1 MRTLLTVAPLLV
13 LLASGRPLAQAPA
26 PARDLVVDAAMRNE
40 VIDGAL
46 RHLNDGYVFP
56 EMAGAMSAAIRARQ
70 QRHEYDGVTSGRRLA
85 ELLTEHLRE
94 VSKDKHLNVFFNA
107 DPVPPPP
114 PPPPGGG
121 GRERM
126 RAFFA
131 LRNFDF
137 FKLERLA
144 GNIGYLDL
152 RGFMPPDLS
161 GETATAAMTFL
172 ADMEAVIVD
181 LRQNGGGAPQMVAF
195 MTSYFVGPEP
205 VHLNDFYD
213 RTSGRTMS
221 SWTLATVP
229 GKRLLNKDLYILT
242 GPRTFSGAEEFTYN
256 LKALKRATI
265 VGENTGGGAHL
276 VRGVEINAH
285 FGIGVP
291 SGRPINA
298 ITKGNWEGTGVEP
311 DVKIP
316 ADLALAKAHLMAIE
330 KLRSDIG
337 DSRFKEEVKNATER
351 LRKELAR

>member
-1 MRTLLTVAPLLV
+1 MRTQIALTSLLV
-13 LLASGRPLAQAPA
+13 LLACGGPLAQAPA
-26 PARDLVVDAAMRNE
+26 PVKDLVVDAAMRAE

-56 EMAGAMSAAIRARQ
+56 EMAKTMEAAIRARQ
-70 QRHEYDGVTSGRRLA
+70 QRKEYDGVTSGRRLA
-85 ELLTEHLRE
+85 ELLSEHLRD
-94 VSKDKHLNVFFNA
+94 VSKDKHLGVFFEA
-107 DPVPPPP
+107 PPLPPP

-121 GRERM
+121 GRDRM
-126 RAFFA
+126 RALFA
-131 LRNFDF
+131 RRNFEF
-137 FKLERLA
+137 VKLERLP

-172 ADMEAVIVD
+172 AEMEAVIID

-213 RTSGRTMS
+213 RPSGRTMS
-221 SWTLATVP
+221 SWTLAKVP
-229 GKRLLNKDLYILT
+229 GKRLLNKELYILT

-256 LKALKRATI
+256 MKALKRATI

-285 FGIGVP
+285 FSIGVP

-311 DVKIP
+311 DVKVS
-316 ADLALAKAHLMAIE
+316 ADLALQTAHLMALE
-330 KLRSDIG
+330 KLPAGIG
-337 DSRFKEEVKNATER
+337 DSRFTSEVKTAMDS